1 MYISIKYK
9 NIEHSHWY
17 LTGDYLQVSSRT
29 ITPAVER
36 AVKRFL
42 EMQHPDLEI
51 KDKDI
56 KISPARSVYSI

>member
-1 MYISIKYK
+1 MYISIRYK
-9 NIEHSHWY
+9 NIEHSYWHV
-17 LTGDYLQVSSRT
+17 TGDYLQVSSKT

-42 EMQHPDLEI
+42 ERQHPDLEI
-51 KDKDI
+51 KDEDI